1 MSRPNPFRLP
11 LWRGIFYLLLAV
23 GLPLAALRYSRGLG
37 AVTHLSDGF
46 PWGLW
51 IGFDLLCGVG
61 LAAGGFT
68 LTAAVYIFNL
78 KRFQPIVRPTVLTAF
93 LGYTL
98 VIFALLLDL
107 GRPWNIWHPLI
118 MWNPRSVMFEVAW
131 CVMLYTTVLGLELS
145 GMVFERL
152 KWTRAQKIQRA
163 ATLPLVLAGVLLST
177 LHQSSLGALY
187 LIVPG
192 KLHPL
197 WYTAALPWIF
207 WASAIAAGLAMVIVE
222 SRLSSRAFGRPV
234 EMHLL
239 SEIARVLLVALGVFA
254 VFRIFDLVHRG
265 VLHEA
270 FRPTY
275 EAGMFGLEFVLG
287 VVLPFA
293 LLLSPR
299 TRGDLRR
306 LYPAALLAVMG
317 FVVNRLNVSVTGLER
332 SAQAHYVPAWSEIA
346 LSLAMVA
353 LGFAAFGLM
362 VKYFRVY
369 PEAATRTPSAP
380 RAAVPPGRPLP
391 VPSGRT
397 A

>member
-1 MSRPNPFRLP
+1 MTARNGFRLP
-11 LWRGIFYLLLAV
+11 LWRGVLYLLLAV
-23 GLPLAALRYSRGLG
+23 AVPLVAMRFTRGLG
-37 AVTHLSDGF
+37 AVTNLSDGF

-78 KRFQPIVRPTVLTAF
+78 KRFHPLVRPTILTAF
-93 LGYTL
+93 LGYSL
-98 VIFALLLDL
+98 VIVALLLDL
-107 GRPWNIWHPLI
+107 GRPWNIWHPLV
-118 MWNPRSVMFEVAW
+118 MWNPHSVMFEVAW
-131 CVMLYTTVLGLELS
+131 CVMLYTTVLALEMS

-152 KWTRAQKIQRA
+152 GWNRAVSIQKA
-163 ATLPLVLAGVLLST
+163 ATIPLVLAGVLLST

-197 WYTAALPWIF
+197 WYTPALPWIF
-207 WASAIAAGLAMVIVE
+207 WTSAVAAGLAMVIVE
-222 SRLSSRAFGRPV
+222 SRISARAFGRPL

-239 SEIARVLLVALGVFA
+239 SDVARALLVALGVFA
-254 VFRIFDLVHRG
+254 TLRIYDLIHRG
-265 VLHEA
+265 VLAEV
-270 FRPTY
+270 FRPSY
-275 EAGMFGLEFVLG
+275 ESGMFALEFMLG
-287 VVLPFA
+287 VILPFA

-299 TRGDLRR
+299 TRHEMRR

-332 SAQAHYVPAWSEIA
+332 ASHTHYVPAWSEIA

-353 LGFAAFGLM
+353 AGFGIFSLM
-362 VKYFRVY
+362 VRYFRVY
-369 PEAATRTPSAP
+369 PEAAAKGKRPAG
-380 RAAVPPGRPLP
+380 AKVPPSRPLAA
-391 VPSGRT
+391 SASRS